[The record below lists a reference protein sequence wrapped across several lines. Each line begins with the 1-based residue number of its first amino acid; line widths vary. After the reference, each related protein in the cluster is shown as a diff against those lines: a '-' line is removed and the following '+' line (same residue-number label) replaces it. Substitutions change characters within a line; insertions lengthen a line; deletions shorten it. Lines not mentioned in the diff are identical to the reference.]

1 MMRLFARLTR
11 LIAVVAMAAS
21 LSALAYAHRA
31 IPEPLPSDVV
41 AYLQAGGSLS
51 DICGLAQDDGAEN
64 PAACDACRITD
75 GAALIGLVRGVTSTP
90 DRFTVARAFVTKEAH
105 RPRPLDPAR
114 LTRGPPK
121 A

>member
-1 MMRLFARLTR
+1 MLRVLARLSR
-11 LIAVVAMAAS
+11 LIAIVAMAAS

-31 IPEPLPSDVV
+31 IPAPLPSDVV

-51 DICGLAQDDGAEN
+51 DICGLAQDDGAER

-75 GAALIGLVRGVTSTP
+75 GAALSGLGRGVTGMHDHATP
-90 DRFTVARAFVTKEAH
+90 ARAFVAKEAH
-105 RPRPLDPAR
+105 RRRPLDPAR